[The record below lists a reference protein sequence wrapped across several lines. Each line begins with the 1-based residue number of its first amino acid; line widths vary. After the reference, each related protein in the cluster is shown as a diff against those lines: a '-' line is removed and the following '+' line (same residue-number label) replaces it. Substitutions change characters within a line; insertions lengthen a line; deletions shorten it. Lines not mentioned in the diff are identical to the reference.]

1 MRGLLEPYRS
11 MGGDGLNL
19 DNLSTIRAIAIQ
31 TDLDLSDGP
40 IDGVEIED
48 VVIDEVPVRLYR
60 PPAEDE
66 LPLHVYSSDTM
77 VLRPT
82 GGGRSRALD
91 LGAGDLLVMGG
102 TCQSTWEHALPK
114 VAHAGLRIS
123 VQLRSAPVVAARY

>member
-1 MRGLLEPYRS
+1 VRGLLEPYRS

-77 VLRPT
+77 VLRPN
-82 GGGRSRALD
+82 GGA
-91 LGAGDLLVMGG
+91 
-102 TCQSTWEHALPK
+102 
-114 VAHAGLRIS
+114 
-123 VQLRSAPVVAARY
+123 